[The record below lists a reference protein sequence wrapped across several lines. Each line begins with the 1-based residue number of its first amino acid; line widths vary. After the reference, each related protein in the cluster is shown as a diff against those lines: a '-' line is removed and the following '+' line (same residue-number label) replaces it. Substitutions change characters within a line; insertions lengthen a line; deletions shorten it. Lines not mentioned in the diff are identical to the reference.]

1 MKAAR
6 WLVLATLLGALL
18 LFFALD
24 LGRFLTLTALQQ
36 RHADLAALYAL
47 HPWEVRAGYFA
58 LYVAVAAL
66 ALPGAAL
73 LTLAGGAIFGFGW
86 GLALV
91 SFASSLGATLSFL
104 MARLLLR
111 ELVQTRFATQLV
123 EINAGVQRAGWLYLL
138 SLVPSFFGVLMVLGF
153 VLLFVIG
160 RETRAVASIAEAAFY
175 IGVGR
180 DVVIVL
186 QPYPETMETLD
197 ESLDLNRGR
206 RYLRQIAEEC
216 SVRIFD
222 TPVDAIRHIISMR

>member
-1 MKAAR
+1 MGSACSTDSTAPSTS
-6 WLVLATLLGALL
+6 LVVDDDASSSHGQQQQHTNSNSNSSSSKDVFLGGACGATVWRNAVIPLL
-18 LFFALD
+18 LL
-24 LGRFLTLTALQQ
+24 
-36 RHADLAALYAL
+36 ADKTFYNPQVPSNEW
-47 HPWEVRAGYFA
+47 HEG
-58 LYVAVAAL
+58 
-66 ALPGAAL
+66 
-73 LTLAGGAIFGFGW
+73 
-86 GLALV
+86 
-91 SFASSLGATLSFL
+91 L
-104 MARLLLR
+104 MA
-111 ELVQTRFATQLV
+111 EEMTHKATS
-123 EINAGVQRAGWLYLL
+123 A
-138 SLVPSFFGVLMVLGF
+138 